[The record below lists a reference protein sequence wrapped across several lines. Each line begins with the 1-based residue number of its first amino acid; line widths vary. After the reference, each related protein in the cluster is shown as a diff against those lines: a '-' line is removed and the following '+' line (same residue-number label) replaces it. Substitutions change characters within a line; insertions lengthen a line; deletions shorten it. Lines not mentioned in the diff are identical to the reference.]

1 MYGSK
6 QRYGSDP
13 SQMYGSW
20 DGSFFFFSPGPG
32 IAGHLRGECCHIRSP
47 REQVGRTCFS
57 GVSSPLQRSK
67 EDTTT
72 NKTFNLSDLD
82 LKAPAMSGH
91 PRGHP
96 CKSPGLAAKQKPRNV
111 APTLLERSYCREGC
125 AAANWGNQALGYNFP

>member
-1 MYGSK
+1 MCMAQNNGMDQIPHK
-6 QRYGSDP
+6 CMDHGMDR
-13 SQMYGSW
+13 
-20 DGSFFFFSPGPG
+20 FFFSPGPG
-32 IAGHLRGECCHIRSP
+32 IAGHLRGECCHVRSP

-57 GVSSPLQRSK
+57 GVFSPLQRSK

-96 CKSPGLAAKQKPRNV
+96 CKSQASRQS
-111 APTLLERSYCREGC
+111 RSHETSRPHC
-125 AAANWGNQALGYNFP
+125 